1 MTQIAL
7 LGAAIHDGTHL
18 HHGKAL
24 LVEKKKTI
32 GILDPEDLP
41 ADCLRHPFA
50 GGYLTPGFVDLQVNG
65 GGGVMFND
73 IETIKGL
80 FVIAAAHRRLGS
92 YAILPTLITDTPE
105 RSRAAI
111 EIIFEAVKMGM
122 PGIVGIHLEGP
133 HLSLARKGA
142 HDADLIRPMND
153 DDMAMIVDAARRL
166 PNVMLTI
173 APENVTLD
181 QARSLAQAGVI
192 LSLGHTDADYK
203 TCLAYARAGV
213 RCTTHLFNAMSPLG
227 SREPGL
233 VGATLDSGALSAGLI
248 ADGIHVHHA
257 TIRSAV
263 RAKQGPGKIFLVTD
277 AMSCVGSDLTEF
289 TLNGR
294 TIYRRDKTLRLSD
307 GTLAGADIDMAS
319 SIRVMVHKIGLTP
332 ERAISMATSIP
343 ADVLKPHKHRGK
355 IRPDGPRP
363 IYMTETF
370 EVMPLPD
377 HPAA

>member
-1 MTQIAL
+1 MTQTAF

-32 GILDPEDLP
+32 GILDPDDLP
-41 ADCLRHPFA
+41 AECDRHQLD

-73 IETIKGL
+73 VQTIKGL
-80 FVIAAAHRRLGS
+80 FVITAAHRRLGS
-92 YAILPTLITDTPE
+92 YAILPTLITDTPQ
-105 RSRAAI
+105 RSQEAI
-111 EIIFEAVKMGM
+111 EVVCEAVKMGM

-133 HLSLARKGA
+133 HLSLARRGA
-142 HDADLIRPMND
+142 HDAGLIRPMTD
-153 DDMAMIVDAARRL
+153 VDLAMICDAAKRL

-181 QARSLAQAGVI
+181 QARSLANAGVI
-192 LSLGHTDADYK
+192 LSLGHTEADFK
-203 TCLAYARAGV
+203 TCLAYTRVGV
-213 RCTTHLFNAMSPLG
+213 RCTTHLFNAMSQLG
-227 SREPGL
+227 NREPGL

-289 TLNGR
+289 ALNGR
-294 TIYRRDKTLRLSD
+294 TVYRRDGTLRLSD
-307 GTLAGADIDMAS
+307 GTLAGADIDMPSA
-319 SIRVMVHKIGLTP
+319 IRVMVHKVGLTP
-332 ERAISMATSIP
+332 ERAIAMATSIP
-343 ADVLKPHKHRGK
+343 ASVLKPHKHMGMIK
-355 IRPDGPRP
+355 PQGPRP

-370 EVMPLPD
+370 EVQQLPD
-377 HPAA
+377 HPPA

>member
-32 GILDPEDLP
+32 GILNPDDLP
-41 ADCLRHPFA
+41 TGCIRHQLD

-73 IETIKGL
+73 IQTLKGL
-80 FVIAAAHRRLGS
+80 FVITAAHRQLGT

-111 EIIFEAVKMGM
+111 EVVSEAVQMGM
-122 PGIVGIHLEGP
+122 PGILGLHLEGP

-142 HDADLIRPMND
+142 HDADLIRPMTN
-153 DDMAMIVDAARRL
+153 DDMAMLIDAAKRL

-173 APENVTLD
+173 APENVMLD
-181 QARSLAQAGVI
+181 QARSLANAGVI
-192 LSLGHTDADYK
+192 LSLGHTDADFK
-203 TCLAYARAGV
+203 TCLAYTRVGV

-227 SREPGL
+227 NREPGL
-233 VGATLDSGALSAGLI
+233 VGATLDSGSLSAGLI
-248 ADGIHVHHA
+248 ADGLHVHHA
-257 TIRSAV
+257 TIRTAL
-263 RAKQGPGKIFLVTD
+263 RAKQGTRKIFLVTD
-277 AMSCVGSDLTEF
+277 AMSCVGSELTEF

-294 TIYRRDKTLRLSD
+294 KIYRRDGTLRLSD
-307 GTLAGADIDMAS
+307 GTLAGADIDMPR
-319 SIRVMVHKIGLTP
+319 SIQVLVHKVGLTP
-332 ERAISMATSIP
+332 ERAIAMATSIP
-343 ADVLKPHKHRGK
+343 AGVLKPHRHLGTIK
-355 IRPDGPRP
+355 PNGPRP
-363 IYMTETF
+363 IYMTDKF
-370 EVMPLPD
+370 EVQPLPG
-377 HPAA
+377 HSAA